1 MVTDLVGDVC
11 LNPAQTFTPNGPLR
25 KGMETPETIRTAY
38 TDFVLETGSQPV
50 SVFAFA
56 KKLGMAEADFYTQY
70 GSFDAI
76 EADIWLTFFDDTRQK
91 LEADPTYQTYSV
103 REKLLA
109 FYYTWIE
116 GLKAQRS
123 FVVYSVGRLR
133 AGAAP
138 GMRSARPG
146 PAAAIGSNSR
156 TLQPFRNAFFDFIR
170 DLLAEGRESREVEPR
185 PFVTDRYS
193 SALWAQTL
201 FLLDF
206 WVRDVSRNFEQ
217 TDTAIEKSV
226 NTAFDLI
233 GRSPLDSLFDLA
245 KFVYQNR

>member
-1 MVTDLVGDVC
+1 MKK
-11 LNPAQTFTPNGPLR
+11 PQTFTPDEPLR
-25 KGMETPETIRTAY
+25 KGMETLEKIRTAY
-38 TDFVLETGSQPV
+38 TGFVLEAGHQPV

-56 KKLGMAEADFYTQY
+56 KKLDMAEADFYTHY

-133 AGAAP
+133 AGARP
-138 GMRSARPG
+138 GMRPATGG
-146 PAAAIGSNSR
+146 PAQLGGNSR
-156 TLQPFRNAFFDFIR
+156 TLMPFRDAFFDFVR

-185 PFVTDRYS
+185 AFVTDRYPT
-193 SALWAQTL
+193 ALWTQTL

>member
-1 MVTDLVGDVC
+1 
-11 LNPAQTFTPNGPLR
+11 
-25 KGMETPETIRTAY
+25 METLETIRNAY
-38 TDFVLETGSQPV
+38 TEFVLETGHQPP

-56 KKLGMAEADFYTQY
+56 KKLGMAEAEFYTHY

-76 EADIWLTFFDDTRQK
+76 EADTWLTFFDDTRQK

-133 AGAAP
+133 AGARP
-138 GMRSARPG
+138 GIRSATGG
-146 PAAAIGSNSR
+146 PAAAISSNSR
-156 TLQPFRNAFFDFIR
+156 TLQPFRTAFFDFIR

-185 PFVTDRYS
+185 PFVTDRYPT
-193 SALWAQTL
+193 ALWTQTL